1 MNGLMNRTLLKTAA
15 AATVTALL
23 IMASYLLLDRPLS
36 EAALTLKPTIWHAL
50 AKYMSL
56 AANGMFIKSLVVTG
70 LIVSACDALKNGL
83 SHRSKCILYMCI
95 TVAVTMT
102 AGDVLKELFGRA
114 RPALLFEKE
123 IYGFFPLAGDY
134 LHHSFP
140 SGHTLRIFSTMT
152 AIGLVLPRLRIPALT
167 IALMVG
173 ISRII
178 ALKHYPSDVLFGAF
192 IGITVAV
199 WGWRIVYPYGRR

>member
-1 MNGLMNRTLLKTAA
+1 MNGLMNRTLLKTAT
-15 AATVTALL
+15 AATATALL
-23 IMASYLLLDRPLS
+23 IVAAYLFLDRQIS
-36 EAALTLKPTIWHAL
+36 EAALILKPTIWHAL
-50 AKYMSL
+50 AKYISL
-56 AANGMFIKSLVVTG
+56 AANGMFIKSLVETG

-83 SHRSKCILYMCI
+83 SHRSKCILYMCV
-95 TVAVTMT
+95 TVAVAMT
-102 AGDVLKELFGRA
+102 VGDVLKELFGRA
-114 RPALLFEKE
+114 RPALLFEKG

-152 AIGLVLPRLRIPALT
+152 ALGFALPRVRFPALA
-167 IALMVG
+167 IAILVG
-173 ISRII
+173 ISRIV

-199 WGWRIVYPYGRR
+199 WGWRIIYPYGRR